1 LNVAGATT
9 QYSLPFWPALTL
21 TLVAAELVLQDL
33 AEQEKSDT
41 AKHSLGEKVSWY
53 STSNNVAQ
61 DDRFTLVFFHGRER
75 AEDKYKESN

>member
-1 LNVAGATT
+1 MLQVQQRNIHCLFGLL
-9 QYSLPFWPALTL
+9 SPL